1 MTRSQSADI
10 AASALIISMVAEV
23 RTEIGRQWANRYVSR
38 EVRDLF
44 NAFVLASE
52 EAAGRLALR
61 SGSSSA
67 GGAIGE
73 TVRPSSNDAPA
84 SKEEAA

>member
-1 MTRSQSADI
+1 MTRSQSADL

-23 RTEIGRQWANRYVSR
+23 RTEIGRQWTNRYVTK
-38 EVRDLF
+38 EVRDLL
-44 NAFVLASE
+44 NAFVIASE

-67 GGAIGE
+67 VEQADA
-73 TVRPSSNDAPA
+73 VQRPSSNAVI
-84 SKEEAA
+84 AAE